1 MLVNGNALQIPLED
15 QSVQCCVTSPPYWGL
30 RDYGTA
36 EWVGGDPDCEH
47 LSAKEKSR
55 YDYSMPESA
64 QCGTH
69 KGMKEGTDAPRWKN
83 ICPDCGAVKIDN
95 QLGLE
100 QTPEEYVENMVAVF
114 REVWRVLRDDGTLW
128 LNLGDS
134 YAGSG
139 KGPSK
144 SISKEYQEMEEA
156 HSGIVPVGLKQKD
169 LVGIPWRVA
178 LALQADG
185 WYLRNDIIW
194 HKPNPMPESVQD
206 RCTKSHEYIFLLT
219 KNPRYFYDND
229 AIRVPLKDFPRT
241 LRGVNVNKNT
251 KGSPGQTPH
260 TITQP
265 RKNIRKEFESTQ
277 GGGGTSFVG
286 HSGYYKENGELI
298 CDPKKGANKK
308 TVWTV
313 STKSYHGAHYA
324 TFPPDLIDDCIKAGT
339 SEKGKCPNCG
349 TPWKRV
355 KEVVSRPDRE
365 AQEIRANMV
374 GVIPGRDKE
383 CRMNSKD
390 MASIVYKDA
399 GWEAG
404 CECGLEPGMC
414 VVLDPFVGSGT
425 TCMVARDLGRF
436 AVGLD
441 LSLDY
446 LLDNARPRLEF
457 DKLENWIDGNGQETD
472 PEKTYHEL
480 PLFKE
485 NNVQ

>member
-1 MLVNGNALQIPLED
+1 MLINGNALHIPLAD
-15 QSVQCCVTSPPYWGL
+15 KSVQCCVTSPPYWGL
-30 RDYGTA
+30 RDYG
-36 EWVGGDPDCEH
+36 EPD
-47 LSAKEKSR
+47 
-55 YDYSMPESA
+55 
-64 QCGTH
+64 
-69 KGMKEGTDAPRWKN
+69 
-83 ICPDCGAVKIDN
+83 

-134 YAGSG
+134 YSATRWSNT
-139 KGPSK
+139 PSTTG
-144 SISKEYQEMEEA
+144 ISREY
-156 HSGIVPVGLKQKD
+156 SDIVSERITNLPPKN

-178 LALQADG
+178 FALQADG

-241 LRGVNVNKNT
+241 LRVVNVNKNT